1 VRSSTK
7 RPATSISE
15 ERKRPTSKIAYL
27 RVSTCEQKPDR
38 QIDGL
43 KMICDELHI
52 ETLSATARRRPVYER
67 VMQRLRAG
75 DVFVIWDLDRAYR
88 SAKDALNELDRLR
101 ERGVDFLI
109 ANLDLDTTT
118 PHGRLV
124 YTIMGA
130 LAEFERAT
138 LSQRT
143 KEGIAA
149 ARRRGR
155 QLGRPPLLTVQQLR
169 KADHRVARGEH
180 IAAVARDFG
189 VARWTLSRALHRHH
203 DKQENP

>member
-1 VRSSTK
+1 
-7 RPATSISE
+7 
-15 ERKRPTSKIAYL
+15 
-27 RVSTCEQKPDR
+27 
-38 QIDGL
+38 
-43 KMICDELHI
+43 MCDELHI
-52 ETLSATARRRPVYER
+52 ETLSATARKRPVYED
-67 VMQRLRAG
+67 VMRRLAPG

-101 ERGVDFLI
+101 GRGIDFLI

-143 KEGIAA
+143 KEGLAA

-155 QLGRPPLLTVQQLR
+155 RLGRPPVLTDEQLTR
-169 KADHRVARGEH
+169 AGRRIAGGDC
-180 IAAVARDFG
+180 IAAVARDLR
-189 VARWTLSRALHRHH
+189 VPAWTLSRALRRLR
-203 DKQENP
+203 DRNER